1 MSATLGRALSLLICL
16 VFTGCTA
23 KVNNVRVDT
32 AKIDARGTAKLR
44 CGYRLQ
50 SVIDQRPSGDLAGT
64 LGFNLLTVK
73 NAPDTVRSQ
82 LLQAGF
88 ADVAGGGSAV
98 SVEIMRLYFNQ
109 NLYTKLPTVVYR
121 ARVDAGEPFLVRSQ
135 LASMHWSSS
144 EESVYEGYSE
154 AMRDANSRLIGVLNA
169 RCP

>member
-1 MSATLGRALSLLICL
+1 MIRALSLLVCL
-16 VFTGCTA
+16 TLAGCTV

-32 AKIDARGTAKLR
+32 AKLDARGTARLR
-44 CGYRLQ
+44 CGFQLQ
-50 SVIDQRPSGDLAGT
+50 SVIDQRPSGDRAGT
-64 LGFNLLTVK
+64 LGLNLLTVE

-88 ADVAGGGSAV
+88 ADVAGEGTPV
-98 SVEIMRLYFNQ
+98 SVEIMRLYISQ

-121 ARVDAGEPFLVRSQ
+121 AKAGASEAFLVRSQ

-144 EESVYEGYSE
+144 EKSVYEGYSE
-154 AMRDANSRLIGVLNA
+154 AMRDANSRLIGELNM